1 MLDQHTTAV
10 DRDHR
15 ITRLTTRFE
24 AILPNLEA
32 RKDGTALPV
41 ALAALVADAIADA
54 ERHAGQRADADA
66 ATHAR
71 LMGRLQ
77 RR

>member
-1 MLDQHTTAV
+1 MLDQHTTPV

-15 ITRLTTRFE
+15 ITRLATRFE
-24 AILPNLEA
+24 AILPDMEA

-54 ERHAGQRADADA
+54 ERHAGQRAAADA

-71 LMGRLQ
+71 LMGRLP